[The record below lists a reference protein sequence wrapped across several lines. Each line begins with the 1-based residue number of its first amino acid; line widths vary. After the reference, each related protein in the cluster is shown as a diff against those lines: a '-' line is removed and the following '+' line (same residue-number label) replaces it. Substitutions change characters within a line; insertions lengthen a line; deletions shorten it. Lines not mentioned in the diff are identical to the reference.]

1 MGKTGHI
8 LDLDIH
14 KQIINPVTVS
24 TGQINDNT
32 NKIKT
37 GIAEVSCLYVDTEMF
52 ETKIMP
58 LVDTGSP
65 YSILSQKQFEKLQ
78 NKHTIKLSYQPV
90 KLTAADG
97 SQLEISGKAK
107 IKFRTENICYEQD
120 FIVAKIQGIIGILGM
135 DFLTKY
141 HDSKKVNDRTLKTS
155 KGKLKLN
162 KQHSTDCARIFVN
175 HDEVIQSNPE
185 QLIPAKSDKFDI
197 GKENTETHN
206 YQIRFKSSK
215 THQHSEIQP
224 INTHLKCQNTSFPD
238 CYPFGT
244 QLGKDDDGEDES
256 FNLVIATKLIEEPFL
271 PVTCYVP

>member
-1 MGKTGHI
+1 MGKAGNI

-24 TGQINDNT
+24 TGQINDDT

-37 GIAEVSCLYVDTEMF
+37 GIAEASCLYVDTEMF
-52 ETKIMP
+52 ETNVML

-78 NKHTIKLSYQPV
+78 NKHAIKLSDQPV

-97 SQLEISGKAK
+97 SQLGISGKAK

-120 FIVAKIQGIIGILGM
+120 FIVARIQGIIGILGM

-141 HDSKKVNDRTLKTS
+141 DGSIKVNDRTLKTS

-162 KQHSTDCARIFVN
+162 KQHTTDCARIFVN
-175 HDEVIQSNPE
+175 HDEVIQSKTQ
-185 QLIPAKSDKFDI
+185 QLIPAKTDQFDI
-197 GKENTETHN
+197 GKENSETHN
-206 YQIRFKSSK
+206 YQI
-215 THQHSEIQP
+215 Q
-224 INTHLKCQNTSFPD
+224 
-238 CYPFGT
+238 
-244 QLGKDDDGEDES
+244 
-256 FNLVIATKLIEEPFL
+256 
-271 PVTCYVP
+271 